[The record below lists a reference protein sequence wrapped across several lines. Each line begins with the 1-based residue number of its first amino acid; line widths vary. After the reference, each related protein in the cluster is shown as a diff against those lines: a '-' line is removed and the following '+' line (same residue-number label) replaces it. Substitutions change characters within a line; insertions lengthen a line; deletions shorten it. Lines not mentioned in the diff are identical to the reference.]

1 MFVSLP
7 DHECLMKMKSASRL
21 DSENIFFISYVT
33 YVSMNNK
40 SRKEIRSEEI
50 IVGTRFSLFFRQLD
64 GNVSIDRSY
73 GIEFSLIDCSINR
86 TF

>member
-40 SRKEIRSEEI
+40 SRKEIRSE
-50 IVGTRFSLFFRQLD
+50 
-64 GNVSIDRSY
+64 
-73 GIEFSLIDCSINR
+73 
-86 TF
+86 

>member
-21 DSENIFFISYVT
+21 DSENIFFISYIT

-50 IVGTRFSLFFRQLD
+50 IVGTRFSLLQIIKQECF
-64 GNVSIDRSY
+64 DRSKLWY
-73 GIEFSLIDCSINR
+73 RIFFNR
-86 TF
+86 LFY

>member
-50 IVGTRFSLFFRQLD
+50 IVGTRFSLLQIIKQECF
-64 GNVSIDRSY
+64 DRSKLWY
-73 GIEFSLIDCSINR
+73 QIFFNR
-86 TF
+86 RFDNRSFY

>member
-33 YVSMNNK
+33 
-40 SRKEIRSEEI
+40 
-50 IVGTRFSLFFRQLD
+50 FFRQLD